1 MRLHSRIRARARA
14 FRAAVCVLIR
24 VDRDEDGTIAITI
37 VALTRTR
44 DGFTRDVVE
53 MCARE
58 AAPGT
63 RLLDLCMSM
72 PIACAMAGVGG
83 I

>member
-1 MRLHSRIRARARA
+1 MQLHSRIHARERA
-14 FRAAVCVLIR
+14 FRAAACFLIR
-24 VDRDEDGTIAITI
+24 VDRDEGGTIATTI
-37 VALTRTR
+37 VELTRTR

-58 AAPGT
+58 AVPGT
-63 RLLDLCMSM
+63 RLLALCMSM
-72 PIACAMAGVGG
+72 PIACAMAGVVG